1 MKFKEIHGERTYMLP
16 KLRNMFTQK
25 RKEDDD
31 FAREYASHEFNLWL
45 ETYFIKVG
53 DVSGRVAMY
62 PIYEAR
68 YKDFR
73 SNLLRTLTT
82 YYAEAS
88 LDTTPLQK
96 MGLDELLQELSMY
109 EESLNF

>member
-1 MKFKEIHGERTYMLP
+1 MKFKEIHGERVFKLP

-31 FAREYASHEFNLWL
+31 FAREYASHEFNSWL
-45 ETYFIKVG
+45 ETHFVKVG
-53 DVSGRVAMY
+53 DASGRVAMY
-62 PIYEAR
+62 PTYEAR
-68 YKDFR
+68 YKDLR
-73 SNLLRTLTT
+73 RDLLRTLTT